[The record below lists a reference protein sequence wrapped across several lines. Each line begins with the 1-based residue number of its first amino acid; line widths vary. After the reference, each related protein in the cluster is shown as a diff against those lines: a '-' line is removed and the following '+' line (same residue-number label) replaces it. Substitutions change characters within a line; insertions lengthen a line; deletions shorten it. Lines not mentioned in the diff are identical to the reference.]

1 VNNCLA
7 TLKSGTAF
15 YIASRTTSKSGTAL
29 AGSVE

>member
-1 VNNCLA
+1 VINCLA